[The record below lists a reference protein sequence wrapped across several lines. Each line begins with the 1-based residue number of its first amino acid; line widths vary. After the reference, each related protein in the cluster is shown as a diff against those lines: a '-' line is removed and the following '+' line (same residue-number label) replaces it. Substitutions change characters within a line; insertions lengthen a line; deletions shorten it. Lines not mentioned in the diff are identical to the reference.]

1 MKYKRLTPMLWTEDL
16 QASIA
21 FYTQILGFTCAEF
34 NEEWQWAALQLD
46 AIELMLA
53 KPNQHMPYD
62 KIGFTGSFY
71 IEVDDVETLWHHL
84 KNKATVVYE
93 LETFNW
99 GMKEFAIK
107 DNNGYMLQFGQ
118 NMRHE

>member
-1 MKYKRLTPMLWTEDL
+1 MKCKRLTPMLWTEDL

-21 FYTQILGFTCAEF
+21 FYTQTLGFTCAEF
-34 NEEWQWAALQLD
+34 NEEWQWAVLQLD

-53 KPNQHMPYD
+53 QPNQHTPYD

-84 KNKATVVYE
+84 KNKATIVYK
-93 LETFNW
+93 LETFDW

-107 DNNGYMLQFGQ
+107 DTNGYMLQFGQ

>member
-21 FYTQILGFTCAEF
+21 FYTQILGFTCVEF
-34 NEEWQWAALQLD
+34 NEEWQWAALHLD

-53 KPNQHMPYD
+53 HPNQHTPYD

-84 KNKATVVYE
+84 KNKATIVYE
-93 LETFNW
+93 LETFDW

-107 DNNGYMLQFGQ
+107 DTNGYMLQFGQ
-118 NMRHE
+118 NIQHE

>member
-34 NEEWQWAALQLD
+34 NEEWQWAALHLD

-53 KPNQHMPYD
+53 QPNQHTPYD

-71 IEVDDVETLWHHL
+71 IEVDDVETLWLRL
-84 KNKATVVYE
+84 KNKTTIVYE
-93 LETFNW
+93 LETFDW

>member
-16 QASIA
+16 QASIV

-34 NEEWQWAALQLD
+34 NEEWQWAALHLD

-53 KPNQHMPYD
+53 KPNQHTPYD
-62 KIGFTGSFY
+62 KICFTGSFY

-84 KNKATVVYE
+84 KNKVTIVYE
-93 LETFNW
+93 LETFDW

-107 DNNGYMLQFGQ
+107 DTNGYMLQFGQ
-118 NMRHE
+118 NIHHE